1 MKPRVVS
8 RRHEP
13 QSIVATNDN
22 SENLMGESPTR
33 LPIFWSIK
41 ISYVSDQD
49 ILWRDLPNLLEI
61 PVPFQPSS
69 SSLHLITTKAWH
81 QGTVLWSSWR
91 CANIY
96 FWIEGRNIDR
106 ISSFRDLIKWIWAAV
121 LAVSPNKESMTTE
134 YFTLLWTV
142 WSRDN
147 GERRAELLLNHSI
160 ANQQV

>member
-22 SENLMGESPTR
+22 SEKLDGGIANSITYLLKYQDQLRLWSGHSLKGFAEPTGDTC
-33 LPIFWSIK
+33 S
-41 ISYVSDQD
+41 
-49 ILWRDLPNLLEI
+49 
-61 PVPFQPSS
+61 VPALIQ
-69 SSLHLITTKAWH
+69 SLHLITTKAWH
-81 QGTVLWSSWR
+81 LGTVLWSSWR